1 MDTVADWLNDEPNK
15 YNAPPPGS
23 SPLLLLQLLLQLLLL
38 LLDTDVFVFATLF
51 FIIVLSMTA
60 VDECM

>member
-23 SPLLLLQLLLQLLLL
+23 SPLLLLLQL